1 MFSIKT
7 GRVSVLTGALM
18 IILGNDA
25 AMIRLR
31 LLGMLIPLGPPKRR

>member
-7 GRVSVLTGALM
+7 GRVQVLTGALM
-18 IILGNDA
+18 IIIGNDA

-31 LLGMLIPLGPPKRR
+31 LPGMFTPLGPPKRR